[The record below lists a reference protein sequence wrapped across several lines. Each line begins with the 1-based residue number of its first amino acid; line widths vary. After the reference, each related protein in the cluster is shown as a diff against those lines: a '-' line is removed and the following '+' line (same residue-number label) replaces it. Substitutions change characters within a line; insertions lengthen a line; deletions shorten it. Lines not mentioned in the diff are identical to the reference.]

1 MFLKL
6 FLFRSVAILLGILLF
21 IVAVE
26 ILARFFYQEPW
37 HEKLEK
43 MQRRSEKYK
52 YTKNED
58 GLRDVDYSVTKP
70 KITRRILIL
79 GDSFT
84 FGLGVPKDEDTFP
97 AILETKLNGQ
107 MIHKDIKKIEVL
119 NGGISGSLPL
129 DWLRLYQ
136 SISVKFDFDVVL
148 IVFSLRDGTL
158 LWEASFFRKIFN
170 EITIKNRASWLYQ
183 YSFTYRLIKD
193 LLDRSKISTRYK
205 EELVNAYL
213 GNNKQTKVWH
223 NIQKRLLSIKSLAD
237 KNSAE
242 VAFVIFPALVELNKK
257 YPFMEICKH
266 LEEFAVSNRFQVHNL
281 LPSFMGYY
289 GPNLWVSTYDQH
301 PNEKAHR
308 IAAESMLSFI
318 KDLLMAHSQMSQHRL
333 PKCVMT
339 SVTQVKQ
346 M

>member
-170 EITIKNRASWLYQ
+170 EITIKNRA
-183 YSFTYRLIKD
+183 
-193 LLDRSKISTRYK
+193 
-205 EELVNAYL
+205 
-213 GNNKQTKVWH
+213 
-223 NIQKRLLSIKSLAD
+223 
-237 KNSAE
+237 
-242 VAFVIFPALVELNKK
+242 
-257 YPFMEICKH
+257 
-266 LEEFAVSNRFQVHNL
+266 
-281 LPSFMGYY
+281 
-289 GPNLWVSTYDQH
+289 
-301 PNEKAHR
+301 
-308 IAAESMLSFI
+308 
-318 KDLLMAHSQMSQHRL
+318 
-333 PKCVMT
+333 
-339 SVTQVKQ
+339 
-346 M
+346 